1 MIVMDI
7 QIDNFFAF
15 KNFHM
20 NMSYPKKIVDS
31 YVKEEFLKDR
41 SNFRYKKVNI
51 LMGANATGKTSF
63 GRMLMKIFNFMQ
75 KKQAERITEVICDH
89 TKEASFSMDFITD
102 SYELYRIVT
111 KISPRK

>member
-1 MIVMDI
+1 
-7 QIDNFFAF
+7 
-15 KNFHM
+15 
-20 NMSYPKKIVDS
+20 
-31 YVKEEFLKDR
+31 
-41 SNFRYKKVNI
+41 
-51 LMGANATGKTSF
+51 MGANATGKTSF

-111 KISPRK
+111 KISPRKGDEYKNSDIDVCVKKVEINVKDSYESCCKRFDEIVYEKKIILLKN